1 MAALQEAVI
10 RKFLQTLEDDE
21 TFDQSKTAK
30 LEALLRTDGKIKP
43 DDLAAIF
50 ILPEGGEFL

>member
-10 RKFLQTLEDDE
+10 KKFLQTLEDDE

-30 LEALLRTDGKIKP
+30 LEALLRADGKSKL
-43 DDLAAIF
+43 DDLAAICV
-50 ILPEGGEFL
+50 LTGGGEFL